1 MVLARLFFFF
11 PFFTGVGVSKH
22 KIGTW
27 AFMRVGMFSEQSYV
41 IINKP
46 LKSLL
51 NHASIWIF
59 KTSAFLSSSCFFFF
73 FFIREKMKCIW
84 FFEIKHTTSRKCQ
97 HFREWFACFAGVT
110 PTPMTGNQRRGG
122 TGSRPTGALEGVD
135 VGPEQ

>member
-73 FFIREKMKCIW
+73 FHSGEDEMYLVFRDKTHDFKEMPAFQRVVRLFRRSHSYSDDRKSETGRDEKPT
-84 FFEIKHTTSRKCQ
+84 HGG
-97 HFREWFACFAGVT
+97 AG
-110 PTPMTGNQRRGG
+110 RR
-122 TGSRPTGALEGVD
+122 
-135 VGPEQ
+135 